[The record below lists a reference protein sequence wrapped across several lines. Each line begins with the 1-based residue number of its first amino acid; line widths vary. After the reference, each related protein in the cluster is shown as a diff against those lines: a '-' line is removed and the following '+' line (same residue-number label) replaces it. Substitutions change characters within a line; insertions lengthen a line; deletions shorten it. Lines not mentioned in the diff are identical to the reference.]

1 MDLWISSYEK
11 NIYKLKINKGCTK
24 VKEIEEKKITC
35 YPSYICKYGNKIAVA
50 LKKNDGEKTTGI
62 IILNNKME
70 NIFEFY
76 NEVSYTH
83 IYIDNKYI
91 LAGSYHEGEILIINQ
106 KNKNIDIKKYEN
118 SKIHNV
124 GKLSK
129 NKYYAVDLENAKIYI
144 FKIIE
149 GKYQEI
155 ETIKIDNNK
164 PRHLIVNKKRI
175 YVLCEDTSNIL
186 CYKEI
191 NKKYE
196 KYQEI
201 NSVSNSKNNEAAA
214 IKMKGKV
221 LYTTNRGDNT
231 INIYDICKNGYLN
244 KNYYITSFGK
254 NPRDILPIN
263 NNLICVINKDSN
275 NLIFI
280 NIKNKKVNIIN
291 KVDIPN
297 PVCVIK

>member
-1 MDLWISSYEK
+1 MGFKLRK
-11 NIYKLKINKGCTK
+11 NIYKLKINKVCTK
-24 VKEIEEKKITC
+24 VKEIEEKRINC
-35 YPSYICKYGNKIAVA
+35 YLSYICKYGNKISVA
-50 LKKNDGEKTTGI
+50 LRKNDGEKIAGI

-70 NIFEFY
+70 NVFEFY

-83 IYIDNKYI
+83 V
-91 LAGSYHEGEILIINQ
+91 H
-106 KNKNIDIKKYEN
+106 IDIKKYEN
-118 SKIHNV
+118 SKIHSV

-149 GKYQEI
+149 GKYQET

-164 PRHLIVNKKRI
+164 PRHLIANKKRI

-201 NSVSNSKNNEAAA
+201 NSVSNSRNN
-214 IKMKGKV
+214 
-221 LYTTNRGDNT
+221 
-231 INIYDICKNGYLN
+231 
-244 KNYYITSFGK
+244 
-254 NPRDILPIN
+254 
-263 NNLICVINKDSN
+263 
-275 NLIFI
+275 
-280 NIKNKKVNIIN
+280 
-291 KVDIPN
+291 
-297 PVCVIK
+297 